1 MAPRSGPSAKSAR
14 GWPDRFAGSP
24 WALLPVFALALAMR
38 LIHLDQMRGYEDF
51 TTRVLDESWSWDLA
65 RHFVASTADSV
76 RPFVA
81 DPGPAVILSILMR
94 LFGERP
100 DLILGTMAI
109 LGALASVMI
118 QLLGV
123 RLLGG
128 AAGLFCGLLAAGYR
142 PAIHHGAHFLDAA
155 FVPFLAAL
163 ALYLVVRLVEA
174 RKPVAEIFLGIGAGA
189 VVVSLALFEAPLI
202 LLAPVLLVVL
212 MFDRKMKSPQKIR
225 RGTSF
230 TVGVLVAMAGL
241 SWFQTPTAGPR
252 LLLPPVLGREFH
264 LANRDGN
271 RAGLRIPPPWAPADP
286 AGLAAAY
293 RTEGA
298 RQPGAGDTTALAMD
312 QAWFRWIALEAAENP
327 WGFLQGW
334 AWRAWR
340 LVNGSETPGPYDLAH
355 ESGRS
360 WILRLPFPG
369 WALLLPLAILGALAY
384 RRDAK
389 RPAAAML
396 VAWLSVVLIT
406 AWPFAVTSQVRMAAL
421 PALLLLAVQGVL
433 SIGRSMTKRDGRALA
448 ASGLTVVI
456 LSVLLRLPAGGAGAA
471 PFHRILADAY
481 GRAGATRAA
490 DEHQREAAR
499 LSELKVDSFR

>member
-1 MAPRSGPSAKSAR
+1 
-14 GWPDRFAGSP
+14 
-24 WALLPVFALALAMR
+24 MR

-51 TTRVLDESWSWDLA
+51 ITRVLDESWSWDLA
-65 RHFVASTADSV
+65 RQFIASTADSA

-81 DPGPAVILSILMR
+81 DPGPAMVISIVMR
-94 LFGERP
+94 LFGDRP
-100 DLILGTMAI
+100 DLILGTAAV
-109 LGALASVMI
+109 LGALAVVLV

-142 PAIHHGAHFLDAA
+142 PAIHHGAHVLDAA

-163 ALYLVVRLVEA
+163 ALCLVVWLVEA
-174 RKPVAEIFLGIGAGA
+174 RKPVTEILLGIGAGL

-212 MFDRKMKSPQKIR
+212 MFDRKMKSPQKLR
-225 RGTSF
+225 RGASF

-241 SWFQTPTAGPR
+241 SWLQTPTAGPR
-252 LLLPPVLGREFH
+252 LLLPPTLGREFH

-293 RTEGA
+293 QAEGA
-298 RQPGAGDTTALAMD
+298 RQPGLMNATPLATD
-312 QAWFRWIALEAAENP
+312 QAWSRLTAREAAENP
-327 WGFLQGW
+327 WGFLHGW

-340 LVNGSETPGPYDLAH
+340 LVNGRETPGPFDLAY

-369 WALLLPLAILGALAY
+369 WALLFPLSILGALAF
-384 RRDAK
+384 RREVK

-396 VAWLSVVLIT
+396 VAWLAVILLA
-406 AWPFAVTSQVRMAAL
+406 AWPFAVTSRVRMAAL
-421 PALLLLAVQGVL
+421 PALLVLAVQGIL
-433 SIGRSMTKRDGRALA
+433 SIARSMTKRDWRALA
-448 ASGLTVVI
+448 ASGFTVVI
-456 LSVLLRLPAGGAGAA
+456 LSILLRLPPGGAGAA
-471 PFHRILADAY
+471 PFHRILADSY
-481 GRAGATRAA
+481 GKAGATHAA
-490 DEHQREAAR
+490 DEHRREAAR
-499 LSELKVDSFR
+499 LSGLDHSFR